1 MRITPEQIEAIVK
14 TSRSVAGP
22 DVKVWHFGSRL
33 GDACR
38 GGDLDL
44 LIESVPVAGLI
55 QRARIKL
62 LLEQVL
68 QLPVDILATC
78 LDAPDSAF
86 VTIARAH
93 AVQLNG
99 PPPADPHE

>member
-1 MRITPEQIEAIVK
+1 MK
-14 TSRSVAGP
+14 TIRSIAGP
-22 DVKVWHFGSRL
+22 DVKVWLVGSRL
-33 GDACR
+33 DDARR
-38 GGDLDL
+38 GGDPDL

-78 LDAPDSAF
+78 LGAPDSAF
-86 VTIARAH
+86 ASIARAH
-93 AVQLNG
+93 AVQLDG
-99 PPPADPHE
+99 PQPMHRTSASALVRT